1 MLVTSF
7 MMSIFSLTILFSIRH
22 SMRISKGLNFGEK
35 IFYQIVLATQV
46 LVILELFSKVSG
58 DNYVFGPFLF
68 ISGTFFLHF
77 FNPIISIHWFL
88 YIHYQIHSSKRD
100 FKKIYI
106 YGLVIMFINL
116 IVMLLNLKYGFIYH
130 IDDYYNYNRGI
141 YYMFTPAVN
150 TLILIASIILVIF
163 NKKRMSMSQMR
174 TFILVSIIPIIAFI
188 LQNYYEEFPSAVYSV
203 VLAVTIKYIM
213 LQHKKVNH
221 DFLTGLFNRRQ
232 LDYYIEDRISYARK
246 YNDSF
251 AVILVDVDDFK
262 KINDIYGHATGDEA
276 LKNTANIIKSVIHKH
291 DFAARFG
298 GDEFYIISESKTEA
312 DIHDLI
318 TKLQT
323 AFDKFNEVSR
333 GYKLSISI
341 GYSIFDESNID
352 SVISI
357 QEKVDLSMYEKKL
370 TKKRF

>member
-22 SMRISKGLNFGEK
+22 SMRISKGLNFEEK
-35 IFYQIVLATQV
+35 IFYQIILATQV

-58 DNYVFGPFLF
+58 DHYIFGPFLF
-68 ISGTFFLHF
+68 ISGTFFLHA

-88 YIHYQIHSSKRD
+88 YIHYHIHSSKKT

-106 YGLVIMFINL
+106 YGLAIMFINL
-116 IVMLLNLKYGFIYH
+116 VIILLNLKYGFIYH
-130 IDDYYNYNRGI
+130 IDDYYHYHRGT

-150 TLILIASIILVIF
+150 TIILVGSIILVIC

-174 TFILVSIIPIIAFI
+174 TFILVSMIPIIAFI

-232 LDYYIEDRISYARK
+232 LDYYIEDRIAYVKK

-251 AVILVDVDDFK
+251 TVILVDVDDFK
-262 KINDIYGHATGDEA
+262 KINDVYGHATGDEA

-312 DIHDLI
+312 EINELI
-318 TKLQT
+318 SKLELS
-323 AFDKFNEVSR
+323 FDKFNELSR
-333 GYKLSISI
+333 RYRLSISI
-341 GYSIFDESNID
+341 GYSIFDQSNID
-352 SVISI
+352 SLISI

-370 TKKRF
+370 NKKRF